1 MIKLELKT
9 NIKCNGC
16 IAAIKP
22 GLDATEGLK
31 RWEVDL
37 TDPDRKLTAEVD
49 SEEVKENLIKT
60 LEKAGY
66 KAW

>member
-1 MIKLELKT
+1 MIILELKT

-22 GLDATEGLK
+22 GLDATEGLT

>member
-16 IAAIKP
+16 IAAVKP
-22 GLDATEGLK
+22 GLDDTEGLT

-49 SEEVKENLIKT
+49 SEEVKESLIKT

>member
-16 IAAIKP
+16 IAAVKP
-22 GLDATEGLK
+22 GLDDTEGLT

-37 TDPDRKLTAEVD
+37 SDPYRKLTAEVE
-49 SEEVKENLIKT
+49 SEEVKESLIKT